1 MPATVPGLW
10 HGREKD
16 MLTCE
21 VKRMNRDHD
30 ILTVLQWYDD
40 DQITSKHYRFGVMT
54 AFQLAAES
62 YENDDLLILI
72 YDDVFHHVLKLYMT
86 TTVSGSDIYADVYAN
101 RVAIWYRGFI
111 RRMRIAC

>member
-1 MPATVPGLW
+1 
-10 HGREKD
+10 

-40 DQITSKHYRFGVMT
+40 QITSKHYRLGVT
-54 AFQLAAES
+54 AAFQLAAES

-72 YDDVFHHVLKLYMT
+72 YDDDFHHVLKVYMT
-86 TTVSGSDIYADVYAN
+86 TTVLGSDIYADVYAN
-101 RVAIWYRGFI
+101 RVAIWYQGFI
-111 RRMRIAC
+111 RRMYIAC

>member
-1 MPATVPGLW
+1 
-10 HGREKD
+10 

-40 DQITSKHYRFGVMT
+40 DQITSKHYRMGVMT

-62 YENDDLLILI
+62 YENDNLLILI
-72 YDDVFHHVLKLYMT
+72 YNEGFKKCLKLRMV
-86 TTVSGSDIYADVYAN
+86 TTVSGSEIYATLYYIN
-101 RVAIWYRGFI
+101 RRKSYIKT
-111 RRMRIAC
+111 MCIAC